1 MRLRIPAVVLAVA
14 LLTAGCLAPLQTS
27 SSPSADDGQ
36 HISVSGTGEATADPD
51 LAVLSV
57 TVEARADSAAEAR
70 DIVANRSDTL
80 VSALVD
86 AGVAEDGITTQY
98 YAVQPE
104 YDHRGEEPRVVGYTA
119 RHAYRVETTPD
130 RAGELI
136 DVAVDNGASRVD
148 GVQFTLSDEKRA
160 ELREEAIDAAVADAE
175 GEASSLAAAAGLEL
189 GEVRTLSTTGASDPY
204 SPRYEMASD
213 AGGAS
218 TSVRPGPVSV
228 TVTVQATY
236 TAN

>member
-1 MRLRIPAVVLAVA
+1 MRLRLPAVVLAVA

-27 SSPSADDGQ
+27 SPSAADGQ
-36 HISVSGTGEATADPD
+36 QLSVSGSGEASADPD
-51 LAVLSV
+51 VAVLSV

-70 DIVANRSDTL
+70 DTVANRSDTL
-80 VSALVD
+80 VAALVD
-86 AGVAEDGITTQY
+86 AGVAEDDITTQY
-98 YAVQPE
+98 YAVQPD
-104 YDHRGEEPRVVGYTA
+104 YDHSGEERRVVGYTA
-119 RHAYRVETTPD
+119 RHAYRVEATPD
-130 RAGELI
+130 HAGELI

-175 GEASSLAAAAGLEL
+175 GEASSLASAADLEL
-189 GEVRTLSTTGASDPY
+189 GEVRTLSTTSASDPY

-213 AGGAS
+213 AGAAG

-236 TAN
+236 AAN

>member
-1 MRLRIPAVVLAVA
+1 MRFRLPAVVLAVA

-27 SSPSADDGQ
+27 SPSAAGDGQ
-36 HISVSGTGEATADPD
+36 QISVSGTGEANADPD
-51 LAVLSV
+51 VAVLSV
-57 TVEARADSAAEAR
+57 TVEAGADSAAEAR
-70 DIVANRSDTL
+70 DTVANRSETL

-86 AGVAEDGITTQY
+86 AGVAEDNITTEY
-98 YAVQPE
+98 YAVHPE
-104 YDHRGEEPRVVGYTA
+104 YDHSGEERRVVGYTA

-189 GEVRTLSTTGASDPY
+189 GEVRTLSTTGTSDPY

-213 AGGAS
+213 AGAAG

-236 TAN
+236 TAD